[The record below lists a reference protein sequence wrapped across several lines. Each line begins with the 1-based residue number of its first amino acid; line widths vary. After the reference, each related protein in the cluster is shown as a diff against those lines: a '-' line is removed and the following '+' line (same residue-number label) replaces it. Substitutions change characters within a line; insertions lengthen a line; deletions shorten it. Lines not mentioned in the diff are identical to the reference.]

1 MLPWLSAY
9 LGHRNLL
16 GTEHY
21 LHATPELLAVA
32 AGVACNDNSG
42 RLRHHEGRRSRV
54 RPGAVVLLRPSA
66 KVRGASPHTV
76 AAYRDALRLFL
87 QFTADRRGIPV
98 SRLQISDLHAETV
111 AAFLLH
117 LEQQRHNPTATRNCR
132 RIALRGFFQHA
143 LRQDPERAN
152 QYARVLAL
160 PAKRYAR
167 PLPRSLEPSQMRQLL
182 AQPDRRIPGGQRD
195 YTLLLFLYNTGAR
208 ISEAVAVCRKDL
220 QITPPYHVRL
230 QGKGGKARFCPLWP
244 TTMAALNSLLI
255 DRPDP
260 AEPLFRSCRRT
271 PLTRPGLNT
280 SSKSTPPP
288 HRASIRPSLHE
299 SHPTSSVTVVPVRF
313 CRAVSI

>member
-1 MLPWLSAY
+1 MK
-9 LGHRNLL
+9 
-16 GTEHY
+16 
-21 LHATPELLAVA
+21 AVDPVFA
-32 AGVACNDNSG
+32 LVQSFFCDH
-42 RLRHHEGRRSRV
+42 LQ
-54 RPGAVVLLRPSA
+54 

-117 LEQQRHNPTATRNCR
+117 LEQQRHNTTATRNCR

-160 PAKRYAR
+160 PAKRCAR

-230 QGKGGKARFCPLWP
+230 QGKGGKARFV
-244 TTMAALNSLLI
+244 
-255 DRPDP
+255 
-260 AEPLFRSCRRT
+260 RSGRQPWQR
-271 PLTRPGLNT
+271 
-280 SSKSTPPP
+280 
-288 HRASIRPSLHE
+288 SIH
-299 SHPTSSVTVVPVRF
+299 
-313 CRAVSI
+313 C